1 MQRPQDMSNFT
12 QVGARITIFVF
23 ALHSYVLFAYYTC
36 NLKAAMTSTT
46 STISISS
53 FDDAKRSGYKI
64 LVINGSSH
72 SERVKGTGLDLVRLA
87 PLAEKSDTELIE
99 EAMSAET
106 SRVLNFGSSLR
117 FAENSQ
123 FYPLVIQESQT
134 QMVAFALQ
142 QNSEYRELFNFH
154 LKKLDEGGILDK
166 LAEMC
171 MPKRYASQIIL
182 EAIPLGYD
190 NVLFPS
196 LVMFMGITSSLLM
209 VILEKIGIW
218 IKSGRVQ
225 NRAEAW
231 IPGDASSNK
240 YQNPC

>member
-1 MQRPQDMSNFT
+1 M
-12 QVGARITIFVF
+12 V
-23 ALHSYVLFAYYTC
+23 
-36 NLKAAMTSTT
+36 STT
-46 STISISS
+46 PTIGISS
-53 FDDAKRSGYKI
+53 FNDAERSGYKVF
-64 LVINGSSH
+64 VIDGSAH
-72 SERVKGTGLDLVRLA
+72 SERLKGTGLDVVRLT
-87 PLAEKSDTELIE
+87 PLAETSDTELVE

-117 FAENSQ
+117 FADNSQ
-123 FYPLVIQESQT
+123 FYPLVIQESRT

-142 QNSEYRELFNFH
+142 HDSEYRELFNFH

-171 MPKRYASQIIL
+171 MPKRYTPRIIL

-209 VILEKIGIW
+209 VILEKIGRC

-225 NRAEAW
+225 NKAEAW
-231 IPGDASSNK
+231 ITEDASSNN